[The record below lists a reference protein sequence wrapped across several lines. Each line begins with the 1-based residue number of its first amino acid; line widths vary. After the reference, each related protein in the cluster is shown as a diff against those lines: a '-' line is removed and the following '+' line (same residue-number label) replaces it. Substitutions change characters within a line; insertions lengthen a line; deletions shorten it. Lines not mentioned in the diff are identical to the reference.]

1 MALKLADT
9 AKPMGVFP
17 VAEAVDIEITKED
30 ETKKSLQAMYD
41 DGELGGESLPVPESS
56 DKLLV
61 TVENEGELEWQQ
73 VDKDEVGSKPFIGT
87 TEEWESLTTAD
98 KAKYDG
104 KEVII
109 TDDEIDGDS
118 LPFKFGI
125 DENGNYGYYKVGAD
139 TVTPFKSDDIQH
151 YRIVANIGPNT
162 TVTTSFE
169 EIGFVPKIVMCMNGD
184 SAIMRYVDGSFAI
197 SVGSGLVILN
207 NLTTWNVFQVTE
219 EEIKMSIRWHGDTQS
234 YNIIF
239 LG

>member
-87 TEEWESLTTAD
+87 AEEWELLTTAD
-98 KAKYDG
+98 KEKYDG

-109 TDDEIDGDS
+109 TDDYSCENILDIYSTDEIVVGRWIDGKPIYRKVVS
-118 LPFKFGI
+118 TNTSTTANQWVFITEIISNNINNFIKVEGICNINTSSVPLP
-125 DENGNYGYYKVGAD
+125 YGEVN
-139 TVTPFKSDDIQH
+139 SQIN
-151 YRIVANIGPNT
+151 IVATDGKVRCNVTNATYLNKPCIIIVEYTKT
-162 TVTTSFE
+162 T
-169 EIGFVPKIVMCMNGD
+169 D
-184 SAIMRYVDGSFAI
+184 
-197 SVGSGLVILN
+197 
-207 NLTTWNVFQVTE
+207 
-219 EEIKMSIRWHGDTQS
+219 
-234 YNIIF
+234 
-239 LG
+239 